1 MSNMKLHP
9 DLTEQH
15 QQMLQLL
22 QEERLAL
29 LDGQVARARDILV
42 RLRELQETHVAQ
54 EESEL
59 IPCLPE
65 SARWPARVY
74 LAEHR
79 KLSEL
84 LGKLQHALQPL
95 PARITDGATRLALL
109 DLHAPF
115 RHVLEHHFEREE
127 KGLLLEVR
135 R

>member
-1 MSNMKLHP
+1 MHLHRE
-9 DLTEQH
+9 LAGQH

-29 LDGQVARARDILV
+29 LDGQISRARELLV
-42 RLRELQETHVAQ
+42 RLRELQQTHIAQ
-54 EESEL
+54 EEGEL
-59 IPCLPE
+59 IPYLPAA
-65 SARWPARVY
+65 ARWPARVY

-79 KLSEL
+79 KLSDML
-84 LGKLQHALQPL
+84 DKLQRALQPL
-95 PARITDGATRLALL
+95 PAQVADGATRLALL

-127 KGLLLEVR
+127 KGLLVDVR